1 MVEAVANEEHDWEPV
16 RTSDEWVQ
24 WTRLALKLGET
35 ADSEASFLIT
45 TLNTMSAVLYAKDSK
60 SISFLTEMVMSHSQF
75 LSVMLAKRSKSKS
88 KFLLFIIFYYWIL
101 NVQLLKDL
109 PVG

>member
-1 MVEAVANEEHDWEPV
+1 MVEAVVNEKRDWELV

-45 TLNTMSAVLYAKDSK
+45 TLNTLSAVLYAKDSK
-60 SISFLTEMVMSHSQF
+60 SVSFLTEMVMSHSQF
-75 LSVMLAKRSKSKS
+75 LSVMLAKRSQSKS
-88 KFLLFIIFYYWIL
+88 EFFIVLLLDFDFKYPNAKRLTI
-101 NVQLLKDL
+101 
-109 PVG
+109 